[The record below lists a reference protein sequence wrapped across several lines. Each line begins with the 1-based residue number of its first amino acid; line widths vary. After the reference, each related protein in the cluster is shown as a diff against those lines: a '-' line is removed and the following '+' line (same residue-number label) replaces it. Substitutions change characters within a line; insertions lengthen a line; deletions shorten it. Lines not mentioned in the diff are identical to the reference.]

1 MLYSVIIKNTHMK
14 KFKVSEY
21 VTVTMKRTYWAEA
34 ENEEAA
40 LEMMMNDK
48 LGSAVTEKVLDEEV
62 IEYEVKKGR
71 W

>member
-1 MLYSVIIKNTHMK
+1 MK

-21 VTVTMKRTYWAEA
+21 VTVTVKRTYWAEA

-40 LEMMMNDK
+40 LKDMMDHK

-62 IEYEVKKGR
+62 FEYEVKKGR

>member
-1 MLYSVIIKNTHMK
+1 MK

-21 VTVTMKRTYWAEA
+21 VTVKVKRVYWAEA
-34 ENEEAA
+34 KNEEAA
-40 LEMMMNDK
+40 LEMMMNDE
-48 LGSAVTEKVLDEEV
+48 LGSAVIERVLEEEV

>member
-1 MLYSVIIKNTHMK
+1 
-14 KFKVSEY
+14 
-21 VTVTMKRTYWAEA
+21 
-34 ENEEAA
+34 
-40 LEMMMNDK
+40 MMMNDK